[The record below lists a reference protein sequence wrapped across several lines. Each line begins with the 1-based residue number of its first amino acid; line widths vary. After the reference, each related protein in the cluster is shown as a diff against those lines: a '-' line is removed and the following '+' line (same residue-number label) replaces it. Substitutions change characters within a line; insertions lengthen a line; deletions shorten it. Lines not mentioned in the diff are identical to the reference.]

1 MKNEVQVTQE
11 KLQREIVTS
20 LVNATSIIT
29 KNYLCDLGDGNKYN
43 IYNPSWEE
51 TDNNILVHGKLY
63 QLSKL
68 VFNKDESFL
77 DKLTT
82 IINVVSSIECK
93 LVTIIK
99 SNGIDVEYYIGII
112 SNKFRQD
119 RDADKNRRVAD
130 VFAFKGALSGNLVGS
145 DLRELSCEEAQQV
158 TDNVFGKQNQS
169 YASVSGIVA
178 LRDKEEKSIESYVQ
192 GIENLVDSLKGQKYT
207 IITIADPIS
216 SSEIQVIK
224 QGYEMLHTQLS
235 TFCKTVMTINE
246 SDSVSLS
253 KAHTKGITEG
263 ISKGISLTQ
272 STTNTKGTSH
282 TVSGNVG
289 VNASA
294 GIPFVAS
301 AGVSVSMG
309 YAYGR
314 NSSTSDTT
322 GRTTSEN
329 TSMQR
334 NRQTTST
341 EQSGR
346 TAGSSLQLNYEN
358 RSIKTLMD
366 KIDVYLERLDECE
379 SYGAFNCA
387 AYVIADTKESAL
399 AVASNYNALMRGKDS
414 SIQSS
419 HINTWSKSD
428 DVKIIEK
435 YLSSFVHPRF
445 VSKNDKNIVV
455 TPASIISG
463 NEMAIQIGLP
473 KKSVAGVTVI
483 PMAPFGRN
491 VHESN
496 GRKLTLGSLYHMG
509 NDEGSESCPRN
520 VDIDVESLSMHTFIT
535 GSTGSGK
542 STVIYELFDKLMETN
557 VKDNPKEKIKFMVIE
572 PAKGEYKD
580 RFGYYK
586 DVKVYGTNF
595 KKTPL
600 LRINPFSFPEDIHIL
615 EHIDR
620 LVEIFNVC
628 WPMYAAMPAV
638 LKDAIERAYI
648 VSGWKL
654 DVSECKYSD
663 SNGKPLYPNFVD
675 VLNQI
680 NIVINESQYS
690 KDSKGDYKGALC
702 TRLKSMTNGLYGQIF
717 TCDELSASEL
727 FDENVIVDLSRTG
740 SVETK
745 SLIMGLLIMKLQ
757 EHRMSTATGGNQP
770 LKHITVLEEAHNI
783 LKRTSTEQS
792 SESSNVLGKSVE
804 MLANSIAEMRTYGEA
819 FIIADQAPG
828 LMDMSVIRNTNTKI
842 ILRLPDLSD
851 RELVGRAAGLNDEQI
866 LELSKLKTFVAAV
879 YQNNWLEAVL
889 CNIHPNFK
897 ESKKYKM
904 TCPVSNKDEDVKEFV
919 RILINPV
926 LLFEKDRN
934 YIDSL
939 AKSCWGKNIPA
950 ETKVAFSK
958 YVKATEV
965 EEIDMLRK
973 KILFDIFN
981 AQYAFGVCQ
990 MYESEISSWYIKM
1003 REVLEPSV
1011 DDFNKDDFN
1020 SIISILVSEKDV
1032 REGTEV
1038 SKQLQDRV
1046 INYCRR

>member
-1 MKNEVQVTQE
+1 MNKEKRMAYCTNNTQVGFHT
-11 KLQREIVTS
+11 
-20 LVNATSIIT
+20 
-29 KNYLCDLGDGNKYN
+29 GNGT
-43 IYNPSWEE
+43 
-51 TDNNILVHGKLY
+51 TDNMIDFEVADNI
-63 QLSKL
+63 
-68 VFNKDESFL
+68 N
-77 DKLTT
+77 
-82 IINVVSSIECK
+82 IINSCNVRKVRNRDWYKTYIRVNPNKNNGGYILEKYSDFKNVMKTVFDEIGVDE
-93 LVTIIK
+93 TIRLEK
-99 SNGIDVEYYIGII
+99 E
-112 SNKFRQD
+112 
-119 RDADKNRRVAD
+119 
-130 VFAFKGALSGNLVGS
+130 
-145 DLRELSCEEAQQV
+145 
-158 TDNVFGKQNQS
+158 VFGKSTQS

-178 LRDKEEKSIESYVQ
+178 LRDKEGKSIEGYVQ

-216 SSEIQVIK
+216 SNEIQIIK
-224 QGYEMLHTQLS
+224 QGYELLHTQLS

-272 STTNTKGTSH
+272 SKTNTTGSSH
-282 TVSGNVG
+282 TISGNVG
-289 VNASA
+289 VNASV
-294 GIPFVAS
+294 GIPFVAN

-314 NSSTSDTT
+314 SSSTSDTT

-329 TSMQR
+329 TSFQR
-334 NRQTTST
+334 SRQTTST

-366 KIDVYLERLDECE
+366 KIDLYLERLDECE

-387 AYVIADTKESAL
+387 AYIVADTKEAAL
-399 AVASNYNALMRGKDS
+399 TVASNYNALMRGKDS

-419 HINTWSKSD
+419 HINTWYKPSD
-428 DVKIIEK
+428 VDTIKK

-445 VSKNDKNIVV
+445 SSKNDSNIVV
-455 TPASIISG
+455 SPASIISG

-473 KKSVAGVTVI
+473 KKSVAGITVI

-491 VHESN
+491 VYESN

-509 NDEGSESCPRN
+509 NDEGSKSIPRN
-520 VDIDVESLSMHTFIT
+520 VDIDVESLSMHAFIT

-542 STVIYELFDKLMETN
+542 STVIYALLDKLMQTN

-586 DVKVYGTNF
+586 DVKVYGTNY

-600 LRINPFSFPEDIHIL
+600 LRINPFSFPEDIHVL

-654 DVSECKYSD
+654 DVSECNYSD
-663 SNGKPLYPNFVD
+663 LNGKPLYPNFID

-680 NIVINESQYS
+680 DIVINESQYS

-727 FDENVIVDLSRTG
+727 FDENVIIDLSRTG
-740 SVETK
+740 SIETK

-757 EHRMSTATGGNQP
+757 EYRMSTATSGNQS

-828 LMDMSVIRNTNTKI
+828 LMDISVIRNTNTKI

-866 LELSKLKTFVAAV
+866 VELSKLKTFVAAV

-897 ESKKYKM
+897 DSHKYEKADKGLKDANDKKELIRFLLTAPAQKEKLDRKYLERLKDS
-904 TCPVSNKDEDVKEFV
+904 CFKASIPVE
-919 RILINPV
+919 
-926 LLFEKDRN
+926 
-934 YIDSL
+934 
-939 AKSCWGKNIPA
+939 A
-950 ETKVAFSK
+950 KVAVMK
-958 YVKATEV
+958 YIQTTEKNTIQSLRGKALY
-965 EEIDMLRK
+965 EIFDTDFA
-973 KILFDIFN
+973 FDISKI
-981 AQYAFGVCQ
+981 
-990 MYESEISSWYIKM
+990 YENNIISWYDRM
-1003 REVLEPSV
+1003 CEALGV
-1011 DDFNKDDFN
+1011 DLDEYNEIERKV
-1020 SIISILVSEKDV
+1020 ILAILMGERVERD
-1032 REGTEV
+1032 RTEENV
-1038 SKQLQDRV
+1038 ALQERLMGFL
-1046 INYCRR
+1046 

>member
-1 MKNEVQVTQE
+1 MKNDVQVTQE

-29 KNYLCDLGDGNKYN
+29 KNYLCDLGDNKKYELVK
-43 IYNPSWEE
+43 PSF
-51 TDNNILVHGKLY
+51 DDIDIDVSICGKFY
-63 QLSKL
+63 KL
-68 VFNKDESFL
+68 TKLIFNKEESFL

-82 IINVVSSIECK
+82 IVNVVTSINCS
-93 LVTIIK
+93 LATIIK

-112 SNKFRQD
+112 SKNVRMDNQVH
-119 RDADKNRRVAD
+119 ANRRLAD
-130 VFAFKGALSGNLVGS
+130 VAAFRGALTGNLIGS
-145 DLRELSCEEAQQV
+145 TVKEVSVEETV
-158 TDNVFGKQNQS
+158 KLENEIFGKNNQS
-169 YASVSGIVA
+169 YASISGIVA

-224 QGYEMLHTQLS
+224 QGYELLHTQLS

-272 STTNTKGTSH
+272 SKTNTTGSSH
-282 TVSGNVG
+282 TISGNVG

-309 YAYGR
+309 YAYSR

-329 TSMQR
+329 TSMQ
-334 NRQTTST
+334 NSRQTTST
-341 EQSGR
+341 QQSGK

-358 RSIKTLMD
+358 RSVKTLMD
-366 KIDVYLERLDECE
+366 KIDLYLERLDECE

-399 AVASNYNALMRGKDS
+399 TVASNYNALMRGKDS

-428 DVKIIEK
+428 DVKLIEK

-445 VSKNDKNIVV
+445 ASKNDSNIVV

-491 VHESN
+491 IHESN

-509 NDEGSESCPRN
+509 NNEGSEFCPRT

-542 STVIYELFDKLMETN
+542 STVIYALLDKLMQTN

-600 LRINPFSFPEDIHIL
+600 LKINPFSFPEDIHVL

-654 DVSECKYSD
+654 DLSECKYSD

-727 FDENVIVDLSRTG
+727 FDENVIIDLSRTG

-757 EHRMSTATGGNQP
+757 EHRMSTATSGNQS

-897 ESKKYKM
+897 ESKKYKL
-904 TCPVSNKDEDVKEFV
+904 TCPTSNKDKDVKEMLM
-919 RILINPV
+919 ILLNPV
-926 LLFEKDRN
+926 LIFKKDRS

-939 AKSCWGKNIPA
+939 VKKCWDRNIPA
-950 ETKVAFSK
+950 ETKVAFAK
-958 YVKATEV
+958 YVKSTEYA
-965 EEIDMLRK
+965 EIEMLRN
-973 KILFDIFN
+973 KILFDVFN
-981 AQYAFGVCQ
+981 TEYAFSVSQ
-990 MYESEISSWYIKM
+990 MYESEISSWYSKM

-1011 DDFNKDDFN
+1011 DDFSKDDLN
-1020 SIISILVSEKDV
+1020 NIILTLVSEKVV
-1032 REGTEV
+1032 REGTEE
-1038 SKQLQDRV
+1038 SRKLREKV
-1046 INYCRR
+1046 IGFL

>member
-11 KLQREIVTS
+11 KLQRDIVTS

-29 KNYLCDLGDGNKYN
+29 KNYLCDLEDSKKYEL
-43 IYNPSWEE
+43 INPTHDDVDIDVSKC
-51 TDNNILVHGKLY
+51 GKFY
-63 QLSKL
+63 KL
-68 VFNKDESFL
+68 TKLIFNKDESFL

-82 IINVVSSIECK
+82 IVNVVTSINCS
-93 LVTIIK
+93 LATIIK
-99 SNGIDVEYYIGII
+99 SNGVDVEYYIGII
-112 SNKFRQD
+112 SKNVRMENQVHT
-119 RDADKNRRVAD
+119 NRRLAD
-130 VFAFKGALSGNLVGS
+130 VAAFHGALTGNLIGSTVEEVGV
-145 DLRELSCEEAQQV
+145 DETERLRDE
-158 TDNVFGKQNQS
+158 VFGKNNKS
-169 YASVSGIVA
+169 YASVSGIVG
-178 LRDKEEKSIESYVQ
+178 LRDKEEKSIEKYVQ

-207 IITIADPIS
+207 IVTIADPIS
-216 SSEIQVIK
+216 SNEIQVIK

-272 STTNTKGTSH
+272 SKTNTTGSSH
-282 TVSGNVG
+282 TVSGTVG
-289 VNASA
+289 VNAGV
-294 GIPFVAS
+294 GIPFVAN

-309 YAYGR
+309 YAYSR
-314 NSSTSDTT
+314 SSSTSDTT

-329 TSMQR
+329 TSVQR

-341 EQSGR
+341 EQSGK
-346 TAGSSLQLNYEN
+346 TAGTSLQLNYEN

-366 KIDVYLERLDECE
+366 KIDLYLERLDECE

-387 AYVIADTKESAL
+387 AYVVADTKEAAL
-399 AVASNYNALMRGKDS
+399 TVASNYNALMRGKDS
-414 SIQSS
+414 NIQSS
-419 HINTWSKSD
+419 HINTWSKAD
-428 DVKIIEK
+428 DVGIIGK

-445 VSKNDKNIVV
+445 SSKNDSNIVV

-473 KKSVAGVTVI
+473 KKSVAGITVI

-491 VHESN
+491 VYESE
-496 GRKLTLGSLYHMG
+496 GRKLTLGRLYHMG
-509 NDEGSESCPRN
+509 NDEGSESSPRN
-520 VDIDVESLSMHTFIT
+520 VDVDVESLSMHTFIT

-542 STVIYELFDKLMETN
+542 STIIYSLLDKLIQTN
-557 VKDNPKEKIKFMVIE
+557 VKNNPTEKIKFMVIE

-580 RFGYYK
+580 RFGYYE

-600 LRINPFSFPEDIHIL
+600 LRINPFSFPKDVHVL

-638 LKDAIERAYI
+638 LKDSIERAY
-648 VSGWKL
+648 VVAGWKL

-690 KDSKGDYKGALC
+690 NDSKGDYKGALC

-727 FDENVIVDLSRTG
+727 FDENVIIDLSRTG
-740 SVETK
+740 SIETK

-757 EHRMSTATGGNQP
+757 EYRMSTAIGGNQS

-866 LELSKLKTFVAAV
+866 LELSKLNTFVAAV
-879 YQNNWLEAVL
+879 YQNNWLEPVL
-889 CNIHPNFK
+889 CNIHRNFK
-897 ESKKYKM
+897 DSVKYEKADKDKNYFDYKKDVINYL
-904 TCPVSNKDEDVKEFV
+904 TTPPYLKDFLGRK
-919 RILINPV
+919 
-926 LLFEKDRN
+926 
-934 YIDSL
+934 YIDL
-939 AKSCWGKNIPA
+939 LYDGCFNTNIPVEA
-950 ETKVAFSK
+950 KLAIWEYIKASDKNMIETSRG
-958 YVKATEV
+958 KA
-965 EEIDMLRK
+965 LYS
-973 KILFDIFN
+973 IFN
-981 AQYAFGVCQ
+981 AEFAFDSAKNYGH
-990 MYESEISSWYIKM
+990 
-1003 REVLEPSV
+1003 
-1011 DDFNKDDFN
+1011 DFNRWYKKMCETLELDIEDYVEKERN
-1020 SIISILVSEKDV
+1020 LIISILLQEKINRDV
-1032 REGTEV
+1032 TKESVELYNKFH
-1038 SKQLQDRV
+1038 SLL
-1046 INYCRR
+1046 